1 VQGSPLQEQQVA
13 TSKKATKKAAPKSR
27 KTAPKAAKK
36 KTATKSAKRATPAK
50 SAKRAKPMARKVAS
64 IVTAATRKAVVLESA
79 AVRMQRAAVLKV
91 AEVASA
97 ATKAVAKAASGPK
110 LPSYSDLP
118 IRAGA
123 PQGAAWGV
131 FGDDDEVGT
140 INLQTPDRVVAA
152 ASSIKTGKVFALNL
166 PINIPDPPLFTRGK
180 HTHTVK
186 IFPTAE
192 FVLDDYLDN
201 FYPQASSQWDAL
213 AHVKHPVHGA
223 YNGIPDAQI
232 TGRGGMR
239 LGIDNLARRGIA
251 GRGVLADVA
260 RYYDRVGKSINFT
273 KAESIPLE
281 DLQATLDDADVTLQA
296 GDVLLIRIGW
306 TKFYLSASAQIKE
319 ELSHETVVPG
329 IEGSERVARWLWD
342 NHLAAVASDSPAL
355 EALPKAAGNEME
367 FLHFHMLA
375 FFGMPI
381 GEMWNLEGLADDCAE
396 DGRYDFF
403 ITSAPLN
410 IPGGVGSPPNALAIK

>member
-1 VQGSPLQEQQVA
+1 VA
-13 TSKKATKKAAPKSR
+13 KAKKKIKNSAPKSR
-27 KTAPKAAKK
+27 KVAPKAAKGK
-36 KTATKSAKRATPAK
+36 KAASKSVKRAVAVKTAKPAASK
-50 SAKRAKPMARKVAS
+50 KLARQIERKVAD
-64 IVTAATRKAVVLESA
+64 IVTAATRASVDIESA
-79 AVRMQRAAVLKV
+79 AGRIERAAVRKV
-91 AEVASA
+91 GEVAA
-97 ATKAVAKAASGPK
+97 KATRAVRNAVAHSPK
-110 LPSYSDLP
+110 IPSYDDLP
-118 IRAGA
+118 VRAGA
-123 PQGAAWGV
+123 PAGAAWGV

-140 INLQTPDRVVAA
+140 INLLTPECVIA
-152 ASSIKTGKVFALNL
+152 ASSSIRSGKVFALNL

-186 IFPTAE
+186 IFPNAE

-223 YNGIPDAQI
+223 YNGIPDSEM

-260 RYYDRVGKSINFT
+260 RYYDRIGKSINFT
-273 KAESIPLE
+273 KAESIPL
-281 DLQATLDDADVTLQA
+281 ADVQNTLEDQGVALRA
-296 GDVLLIRIGW
+296 GDILLIRIGW
-306 TKFYLSASAQIKE
+306 TKFYLSASAEIKA
-319 ELSHETVVPG
+319 ELAKETVVPG
-329 IEGSERVARWLWD
+329 IEGSERTARWLWD

-355 EALPKAAGNEME
+355 EALPKPAGQEME

-381 GEMWNLEGLADDCAE
+381 GEMWNLEGLAEDCAD

-403 ITSAPLN
+403 LTSAPLN

>member
-1 VQGSPLQEQQVA
+1 MN
-13 TSKKATKKAAPKSR
+13 KAAPKAR
-27 KTAPKAAKK
+27 KAAPKAVKK
-36 KTATKSAKRATPAK
+36 KKVAAKAVKRPVAMKAAKRPTPKK
-50 SAKRAKPMARKVAS
+50 SSKPARSAVAD
-64 IVTAATRKAVVLESA
+64 IVTAATRAAVDIESA
-79 AVRMQRAAVLKV
+79 AGRMQRAAVRKV
-91 AEVASA
+91 GEVAA
-97 ATKAVAKAASGPK
+97 RATRAVVEVVAPSPTIPGYDE
-110 LPSYSDLP
+110 LPV
-118 IRAGA
+118 RAGA
-123 PQGAAWGV
+123 PAGAAWGV

-140 INLQTPDRVVAA
+140 INLLTPERVIAA
-152 ASSIKTGKVFALNL
+152 ASSIRTGKVFALNL

-180 HTHTVK
+180 HSHTVK

-223 YNGIPDAQI
+223 YNGIPDNQI

-260 RYYDRVGKSINFT
+260 RYYDRIGKTINFT

-281 DLQATLDDADVTLQA
+281 DVQATLEDEGVELQA
-296 GDVLLIRIGW
+296 GDILLIRIGW
-306 TKFYLSASAQIKE
+306 TKFYLSASDEIKA
-319 ELSHETVVPG
+319 ELAKETVVPG
-329 IEGSERVARWLWD
+329 IEGSDRTARWLWE

-355 EALPKAAGNEME
+355 EALPKPAGQEAE

-381 GEMWNLEGLADDCAE
+381 GEMWNLEGLADECAA
-396 DGRYDFF
+396 DGDYDFF
-403 ITSAPLN
+403 LTSAPLN

>member
-1 VQGSPLQEQQVA
+1 MP
-13 TSKKATKKAAPKSR
+13 TSKKSTKKAAPKSR
-27 KTAPKAAKK
+27 KTALKAAKK

-64 IVTAATRKAVVLESA
+64 IVTAATRKAVDLESA

-110 LPSYSDLP
+110 IPSYNELP
-118 IRAGA
+118 VRAGA

-281 DLQATLDDADVTLQA
+281 DVQATLDDADVTLRA

-329 IEGSERVARWLWD
+329 IEGTERVARWLWD

>member
-1 VQGSPLQEQQVA
+1 MA
-13 TSKKATKKAAPKSR
+13 KSKKTTRKAAPKSR
-27 KTAPKAAKK
+27 KSNPKAGKK
-36 KTATKSAKRATPAK
+36 KAAAK
-50 SAKRAKPMARKVAS
+50 SAKPMRRKVAS
-64 IVTAATRKAVVLESA
+64 MVTAATRKAVDIETA
-79 AVRMQRAAVLKV
+79 AMQMQRSAVLKV
-91 AEVASA
+91 AKVAA
-97 ATKAVAKAASGPK
+97 AAAKAVSGAVASGPK
-110 LPSYSDLP
+110 LPSYRELP
-118 IRAGA
+118 VRKGA
-123 PQGAAWGV
+123 PKGAAWGV

-140 INLQTPDRVVAA
+140 INLMTPERVVAA
-152 ASSIKTGKVFALNL
+152 VSSIRSGKVFALNL
-166 PINIPDPPLFTRGK
+166 PINIPDPPIFSRGK

-186 IFPTAE
+186 LFPGVE

-223 YNGIPDAQI
+223 YNGIPDNQI

-260 RYYDRVGKSINFT
+260 RYYDRIGKEINFT
-273 KAESIPLE
+273 KPESIPLE
-281 DLQATLDDADVTLQA
+281 DVQETLIQDGVTLRT

-306 TKFYLSASAQIKE
+306 TRFYMSASAEIKAD
-319 ELSHETVVPG
+319 LARETVVPG
-329 IEGSERVARWLWD
+329 IEGSERTARWLWD

-381 GEMWNLEGLADDCAE
+381 GEMWNLEGLAEDCAA

-403 ITSAPLN
+403 LTSAPLN
-410 IPGGVGSPPNALAIK
+410 VPGGVGSPPNALAIK

>member
-1 VQGSPLQEQQVA
+1 MA
-13 TSKKATKKAAPKSR
+13 KAKKKMKKAAPK
-27 KTAPKAAKK
+27 
-36 KTATKSAKRATPAK
+36 
-50 SAKRAKPMARKVAS
+50 ARKVAPKAVKRKKPAS
-64 IVTAATRKAVVLESA
+64 QAVKRAVAVKAAKRTSPKKIAKPIERRVADVVTSATRASVDFESA
-79 AVRMQRAAVLKV
+79 VGRMQRAAVRKV
-91 AEVASA
+91 GEVAARATRAVRSA
-97 ATKAVAKAASGPK
+97 VSSSPRM
-110 LPSYSDLP
+110 PSYDELP
-118 IRAGA
+118 VRAGA
-123 PQGAAWGV
+123 PAGAAWGV

-140 INLQTPDRVVAA
+140 INLLTPDRVVAA
-152 ASSIKTGKVFALNL
+152 ADSIRSGKVFALNL

-186 IFPTAE
+186 IFPNAE
-192 FVLDDYLDN
+192 FVLDDFLDN

-223 YNGIPDAQI
+223 YNGIPDNQM

-260 RYYDRVGKSINFT
+260 RYYDRVGKSIDFT
-273 KAESIPLE
+273 QAKSIPL
-281 DLQATLDDADVTLQA
+281 DDVQATLEEEGVELQA
-296 GDVLLIRIGW
+296 GDILLIRIGW
-306 TKFYLSASAQIKE
+306 TKFYLSASDEIKA
-319 ELSHETVVPG
+319 ELGKETVVPG
-329 IEGSERVARWLWD
+329 IEGSERTARWLWD

-355 EALPKAAGNEME
+355 EALPKPAGEEME

-381 GEMWNLEGLADDCAE
+381 GEMWNLEGLAEECAV
-396 DGRYDFF
+396 DGNYDFF
-403 ITSAPLN
+403 LTSAPLN